1 MGLVSGCAIA
11 RCGTH
16 DHSRQGWRRRR
27 DALIVPPTQ
36 VPLAKERVA
45 LRHRRVSPWFLQ
57 RLNQGDTETLLR
69 QPEAWIRQRR

>member
-1 MGLVSGCAIA
+1 VLLPDAEPVTLATGLAA
-11 RCGTH
+11 APH
-16 DHSRQGWRRRR
+16 
-27 DALIVPPTQ
+27 ALIVPPTQ

-45 LRHRRVSPWFLQ
+45 LLATGECRAWFLQ